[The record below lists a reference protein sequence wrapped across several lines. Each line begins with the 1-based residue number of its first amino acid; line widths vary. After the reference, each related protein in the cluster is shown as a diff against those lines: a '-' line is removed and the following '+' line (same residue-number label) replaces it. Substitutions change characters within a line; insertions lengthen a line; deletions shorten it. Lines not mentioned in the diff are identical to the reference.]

1 MPERSVLLELLN
13 TLISVLNKDTK
24 DRVIKLTSDVYTNT
38 VSNKDRHIDRSEMY
52 RRQAMSQNQQVHYYT
67 DKW

>member
-1 MPERSVLLELLN
+1 MPESSVLLELLN

-38 VSNKDRHIDRSEMY
+38 VSNKDRHIDRSD
-52 RRQAMSQNQQVHYYT
+52 RQAMSQNQQVHYYI

>member
-1 MPERSVLLELLN
+1 MPESSVLLELLN

-38 VSNKDRHIDRSEMY
+38 VSNKDRHIDRSD
-52 RRQAMSQNQQVHYYT
+52 RQAMSQNQQVYYYI

>member
-1 MPERSVLLELLN
+1 MPGSSVLLELLN

-38 VSNKDRHIDRSEMY
+38 VSNKDRHIDRSD
-52 RRQAMSQNQQVHYYT
+52 RQAMSQNQQVHYYT